1 MGDIINFAVTNA
13 DAIFGATTAVLAA
26 ALAIVKLTPTP
37 KDDEVVGKVMEIAQK
52 VAGFLKP
59 KA

>member
-1 MGDIINFAVTNA
+1 MGDVINFVVTNA

-26 ALAIVKLTPTP
+26 ALAIVKLTPTK
-37 KDDEVVGKVMEIAQK
+37 KDDEIVEGAMAVFTKIASI
-52 VAGFLKP
+52 LKP